1 MADNKKYYYL
11 KVKDNFYDSEEM
23 IILQNMPD
31 GYLYSDILMKLYLR
45 SLKSE
50 GKLMFKDRIPYNSTI
65 LAQVVRH
72 SVGVVEKALQ
82 LFKELGLIEILDNGS
97 IYLLDIQNYIGHS
110 SSEADRQR
118 EYYNKI
124 KSEKNNLLLP
134 CKKSNKKPCKKS
146 YMNSTP
152 EIELEIKK
160 EKEIE
165 KNKSIVEVDD
175 FFESIWSLYPKKEGK
190 GSISKSQKLKLF
202 KIGIEEITRAINRYK
217 QKIQK
222 EGIEKKYIKQGSTF
236 FNSGYIDYLDS
247 NSNVSEVKTEK
258 QPLKMVMRDYI

>member
-82 LFKELGLIEILDNGS
+82 LFKELGLIEILDNGA

-134 CKKSNKKPCKKS
+134 CKKSNKKSCKKS
-146 YMNSTP
+146 YINSTP
-152 EIELEIKK
+152 

-165 KNKSIVEVDD
+165 KEIEKKIDKEKRIGEVDD
-175 FFESIWSLYPKKEGK
+175 FFESIWTLYPNKLGKTKVSQKSKKELM
-190 GSISKSQKLKLF
+190 KLGFDTIK
-202 KIGIEEITRAINRYK
+202 KT
-217 QKIQK
+217 
-222 EGIEKKYIKQGSTF
+222 IEKYSSVKPEWKQYQHGSTF
-236 FNSGYIDYLDS
+236 FNGGYVDYLDS
-247 NSNVSEVKTEK
+247 NYSEVVERSPYRQYDPFTDTY
-258 QPLKMVMRDYI
+258 LD